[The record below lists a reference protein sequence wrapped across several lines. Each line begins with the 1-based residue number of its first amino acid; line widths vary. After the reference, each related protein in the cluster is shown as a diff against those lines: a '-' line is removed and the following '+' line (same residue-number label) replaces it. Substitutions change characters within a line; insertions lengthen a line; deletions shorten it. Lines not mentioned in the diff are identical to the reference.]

1 MKLRFVWVGKTKSV
15 PMRAMVGDYV
25 DRIRKFKA
33 VEVTELRDRKHA
45 GSDPRRLIDKE
56 GEEILSLIGETPCLI
71 ALDERGRELDSRAL
85 AALIQKHQLAGT
97 RQIAFAVGGYGG
109 VAEVGRKRAGLVV
122 ALLRM
127 TLTEELGR
135 VVLTEQGDPAFTIIH
150 DLPYQK

>member
-25 DRIRKFKA
+25 DRIRKFTA
-33 VEVTELRDRKHA
+33 VEVTELRDRKDA
-45 GSDPRRLIDKE
+45 GNDPRRLIDKE
-56 GEEILSLIGETPCLI
+56 GEEILSRIGETPCLI

-109 VAEVGRKRAGLVV
+109 LSEGVRKRADLVL
-122 ALLRM
+122 ALSRM
-127 TLTEELGR
+127 TLTHELAR
-135 VVLTEQGDPAFTIIH
+135 VLLTEQVYRAFTIIH